1 MESGP
6 PSAARLP
13 VPAAIFTDASD
24 DLKNK
29 LVKINYKY
37 YKQTA
42 ESAALKTR
50 ANLRKML
57 QNCSIIYSTSKDNPN
72 LIISSPVLLNRY
84 SSLLSVLS
92 ISA

>member
-1 MESGP
+1 MTYADPDSIVESGPTSAAWILIPESGP
-6 PSAARLP
+6 PLAARLP
-13 VPAAIFTDASD
+13 APAAIFTDASD

-29 LVKINYKY
+29 MVKINYKY

-57 QNCSIIYSTSKDNPN
+57 QNCSINLPN
-72 LIISSPVLLNRY
+72 F
-84 SSLLSVLS
+84 
-92 ISA
+92 